1 MQRGVQPIN
10 VPPFSGARV
19 DSFHWLLPGTIKEC
33 QSMNHEYEVL
43 VVGAGPVGLLLSLDL
58 ARRGI
63 RVGVI
68 EKNETPM
75 SGSKGKG
82 IQPRTQ
88 EILEQLGLLDA
99 FEAVGGTYPTIRLYK
114 QGQIKEEPYA
124 ARIEPTPDRP
134 YPNIMMVPQATT
146 EEILRKQLQALGV
159 DVQWGH
165 ELIGLEQDASK
176 VTATV
181 ASTQKITTL
190 TARYLVGAD
199 GGRSFARHALGIGFA
214 GETLP
219 RRAIFADVRIDGL
232 STDVWHRWPEAPGGQ
247 MSLCPLLGTNLFQM
261 AAEVPPVG
269 DIELS
274 ESAVADVVKARLG
287 REDIQVT
294 EVPWR
299 SVLRVSLRLA
309 DRYRVGRIFLTGDA
323 AHIHPPT
330 GAQGLNTGV
339 QDAYNLGWKLALAL
353 RGGDVALLDSYEAE
367 RRPVA
372 EDMLALSGA
381 LLNAWQ
387 DQQKTRRGALT
398 SQLELA
404 YRDAAY
410 AVEMRSR
417 PGEVRA
423 GDRAPDAPC
432 RDARQHPAR
441 IFDLLRHPG
450 FTLLGYKIGADQLAL
465 VTEGMPVRAYAID
478 VPGAAIKDDQGYIRK
493 YYDLQEPAF
502 ILIRPDGYIG
512 AWADASCAHELRDLM
527 CTWLGETTLAAA
539 HG

>member
-1 MQRGVQPIN
+1 
-10 VPPFSGARV
+10 
-19 DSFHWLLPGTIKEC
+19 
-33 QSMNHEYEVL
+33 MNHEYEVL

-68 EKNETPM
+68 EKNDVPM
-75 SGSKGKG
+75 TGSKGKG

-99 FEAVGGTYPTIRLYK
+99 FDAVGGTYPTIRLYK
-114 QGQIKEEPYA
+114 QGEIKEEPYA

-134 YPNIMMVPQATT
+134 YPNIMMVPQSVT
-146 EEILRKQLQALGV
+146 EDVLRKQLHALGV
-159 DVQWGH
+159 EPQFGH
-165 ELIGLEQDASK
+165 ELVGLEQDGAK
-176 VTATV
+176 VTARV
-181 ASTQKITTL
+181 AGRHGIMTF
-190 TARYLVGAD
+190 TARYLIGAD
-199 GGRSFARHALGIGFA
+199 GGRSFVRHALGVGFA

-247 MSLCPLLGTNLFQM
+247 ISLCPLLGTNLFQM

-269 DIELS
+269 DVELS
-274 ESAVADVVKARLG
+274 EQAVAEVVKLRIG
-287 REDIQVT
+287 REDIHISD
-294 EVPWR
+294 VPWR
-299 SVLRVSLRLA
+299 SLLRVSLRLS
-309 DRYRVGRIFLTGDA
+309 DRFRVGRVFLAGDA

-339 QDAYNLGWKLALAL
+339 QDAYNLGWKLALVL
-353 RGGDVALLDSYEAE
+353 RGGDPAWLDSYEAE

-372 EDMLALSGA
+372 EDMLALSGS

-387 DQQKTRRGALT
+387 NQKKTQRGTLT
-398 SQLELA
+398 SQLELN
-404 YRDAAY
+404 YRDSAY
-410 AVEMRSR
+410 AVELR
-417 PGEVRA
+417 PQVGGVQA
-423 GDRAPDAPC
+423 GDRAPDARC
-432 RDARQHPAR
+432 RDARQHPTR

-450 FTLLGYKIGADQLAL
+450 FTLLGYKIGAEQLAL

-478 VPGAAIKDDQGYIRK
+478 APGAAIKDDQGDIRQ
-493 YYDLQEPAF
+493 YYGLQEPAF
-502 ILIRPDGYIG
+502 LLIRPDGYLG
-512 AWADASCAHELRDLM
+512 VCAEASHAHELRDLL
-527 CTWLGETTLAAA
+527 CAWLGETTLVAA